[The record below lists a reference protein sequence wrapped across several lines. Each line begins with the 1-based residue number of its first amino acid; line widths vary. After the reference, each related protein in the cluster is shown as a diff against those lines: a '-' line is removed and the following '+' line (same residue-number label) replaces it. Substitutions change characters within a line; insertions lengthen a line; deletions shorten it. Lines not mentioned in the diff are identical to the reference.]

1 MSCPLAYRAEQLQQL
16 CLHFAAVNNAPA
28 SITGNPD
35 SLALWVQEL
44 ACRAYSL
51 NVVVNSLKGW
61 QLQPHGLSTTQ
72 ILQHVLKP
80 KHTTTSTRAAAQ
92 PAATATPAAR
102 KQTPDSK
109 QKKLKHKQAA
119 QQQQQEAVTVQE
131 LAAPGS
137 KRPGPAPAMQADQAA
152 AARTKKHKT
161 GRGPLAPADAG
172 LQTPVAAKKQQ
183 QQSEPGSLKQHKSAG
198 KHVRGD
204 ASSPAAA
211 GGVKKPSSRGK
222 DSVGATTLHTPQHS
236 KIKRTN
242 KHKLLKTAPR

>member
-1 MSCPLAYRAEQLQQL
+1 MQLLTNDFGLSLAHRAEQLQQL
-16 CLHFAAVNNAPA
+16 CLHFAAVNNASA

-61 QLQPHGLSTTQ
+61 QLQPQGLSTTQ
-72 ILQHVLKP
+72 ILQHVLRP
-80 KHTTTSTRAAAQ
+80 KHTTSSTPDAAQ
-92 PAATATPAAR
+92 PAAASTPAAG
-102 KQTPDSK
+102 K
-109 QKKLKHKQAA
+109 QKKQKHKQAA
-119 QQQQQEAVTVQE
+119 QQQQQQAVMVQE
-131 LAAPGS
+131 SAPGS
-137 KRPGPAPAMQADQAA
+137 KRPGRAPAPAIQADQAA
-152 AARTKKHKT
+152 AARPKKHKT
-161 GRGPLAPADAG
+161 SRGPAPADAG
-172 LQTPVAAKKQQ
+172 LQTPVAAKQPQ
-183 QQSEPGSLKQHKSAG
+183 GSLKQHKSAG

-204 ASSPAAA
+204 ASPAVA

-222 DSVGATTLHTPQHS
+222 DSLGATALHTPQHS